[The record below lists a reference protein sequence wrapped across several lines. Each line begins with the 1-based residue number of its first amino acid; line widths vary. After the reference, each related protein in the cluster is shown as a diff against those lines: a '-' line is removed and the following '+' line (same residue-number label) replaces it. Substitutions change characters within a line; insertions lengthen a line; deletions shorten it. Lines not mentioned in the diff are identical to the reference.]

1 MRINYQGTVA
11 DRPMNTV
18 VVEPATTEAP
28 QLTINLRKI
37 YYGFNTQPS
46 NERSPSDICRHGYS
60 GNNDIGQ
67 GRL

>member
-28 QLTINLRKI
+28 QLPAHRPNFMSNVLSHLDGQNNTISA
-37 YYGFNTQPS
+37 G
-46 NERSPSDICRHGYS
+46 DIPVYDKG
-60 GNNDIGQ
+60 
-67 GRL
+67 